1 MWTGVLGI
9 ALVEGQDLPQYGQG
23 DIYVRFRLGDQKYK
37 SKVWAVAELYFHPFS
52 ILLSPFSPF
61 LTRTLYT
68 PPFPHSPYLLAASP
82 SQQVPVSDSPPP
94 WLTGPWQ
101 KQLIKLGQAAT
112 HFSQCFGCWASLPSF
127 AYPAC
132 SVHLPVLAGLL
143 PPPPDDSPCTCL
155 VLLCYFFCKPS
166 SLSSPLVCLLDKAD
180 SNWKLSV
187 FTIPVWLPSCA
198 RTSAAH
204 KWRHIRTN
212 APLRL
217 LSLFLPARYSMKTS
231 SSCRAGAV

>member
-9 ALVEGQDLPQYGQG
+9 TLVEGQDLPQHGQG

-37 SKVWAVAELYFHPFS
+37 SKVWAVVELYFHPFS
-52 ILLSPFSPF
+52 ILLSAFSLF

-68 PPFPHSPYLLAASP
+68 SPFPHSPYLLAASP

-94 WLTGPWQ
+94 WLAGPWQ

-132 SVHLPVLAGLL
+132 TVHLPVLAGL
-143 PPPPDDSPCTCL
+143 PPPPPPMILRALVWCCCVISSVNPLAFLSACL
-155 VLLCYFFCKPS
+155 FVGQS
-166 SLSSPLVCLLDKAD
+166 
-180 SNWKLSV
+180 
-187 FTIPVWLPSCA
+187 
-198 RTSAAH
+198 
-204 KWRHIRTN
+204 
-212 APLRL
+212 
-217 LSLFLPARYSMKTS
+217 
-231 SSCRAGAV
+231 